1 MAEETDPVARHTFTK
16 ERQPQTKLEL
26 SYHQPNSH
34 PSKIRLRVIL
44 NRLKAKAETLLAE
57 EQAGFIPGRSTA
69 EQIFNSRVIIE
80 KHLQH
85 QRDLFH
91 NFIDLKKAFD
101 RVKRACLWQ
110 VLRSFNVKEGLVQA
124 IQARYEN
131 SNSAVLLNSQ
141 LGQLFKK
148 TVAVRLTSFPT
159 WSTRPTTGC
168 RARSTSL
175 WVHRI
180 LF

>member
-1 MAEETDPVARHTFTK
+1 M
-16 ERQPQTKLEL
+16 
-26 SYHQPNSH
+26 
-34 PSKIRLRVIL
+34 LRVIL

-101 RVKRACLWQ
+101 RVQRAGLWQ

-131 SNSAVLLNSQ
+131 SNSAVLLNSR
-141 LGQLFKK
+141 LGELFKT
-148 TVAVRLTSFPT
+148 TVGIRQ
-159 WSTRPTTGC
+159 GC
-168 RARSTSL
+168 L
-175 WVHRI
+175 
-180 LF
+180 L